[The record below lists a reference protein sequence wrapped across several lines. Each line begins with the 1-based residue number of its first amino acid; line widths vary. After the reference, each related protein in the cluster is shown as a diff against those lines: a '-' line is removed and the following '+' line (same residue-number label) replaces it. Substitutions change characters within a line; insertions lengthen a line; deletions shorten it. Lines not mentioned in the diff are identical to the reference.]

1 MKLGLK
7 LMSHR
12 LCCFNKNKL
21 TIQSFRWVE
30 MEEELIKDNV
40 IFLKVI
46 KVFESTTLKFY
57 NLFFIFLLCFNS
69 NLNKES

>member
-1 MKLGLK
+1 
-7 LMSHR
+7 
-12 LCCFNKNKL
+12 
-21 TIQSFRWVE
+21 